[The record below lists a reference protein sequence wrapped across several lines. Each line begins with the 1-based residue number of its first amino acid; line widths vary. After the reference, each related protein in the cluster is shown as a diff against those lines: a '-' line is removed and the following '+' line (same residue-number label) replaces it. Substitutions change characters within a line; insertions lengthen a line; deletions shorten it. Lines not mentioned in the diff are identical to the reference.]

1 MPGASAFGPH
11 LGKVSKDILNAD
23 HFVNCCQFQVG
34 LEKLLAA
41 EGEVNVMKQE
51 LIDLQP
57 KLIETGEREGSSVI
71 YSAECRCVLRECIHC
86 CSEECAAA

>member
-1 MPGASAFGPH
+1 M
-11 LGKVSKDILNAD
+11 SKPSIHAVLL
-23 HFVNCCQFQVG
+23 QVG

-57 KLIETGEREGSSVI
+57 KLIETGEGSGSFAFHA
-71 YSAECRCVLRECIHC
+71 SLCTACMLTLGGQHP
-86 CSEECAAA
+86 

>member
-1 MPGASAFGPH
+1 
-11 LGKVSKDILNAD
+11 
-23 HFVNCCQFQVG
+23 

-57 KLIETGEREGSSVI
+57 NLIETGEILMQRTHPLHCCNHCCTTATHHSWLLSCLYLACQFTMVTAAARLCVLHLVPPQALGIE
-71 YSAECRCVLRECIHC
+71 RCV
-86 CSEECAAA
+86 